1 MSSINKIK
9 SLEFGRTVAMLAII
23 GLHCQLFTTHTF
35 YNDEPWLAYLFNQ
48 ATRFAV
54 PLFFLISGY
63 LIQPKLGA
71 IPFHTLKQY
80 SLPLVRIWLVWSIL
94 SLVMPFNS
102 DELIKNGYL
111 AERFIYW
118 DYLLLNP
125 LNSLLEGGLVHL
137 WFIPSLIMAIAILA
151 VLVRWKLSSWIIPVA
166 TILYIY
172 GVLAGSY
179 SVVTELEAPF
189 FTRNGPFFSTLMVAL
204 GYVIRERSIS
214 CNIRMAW
221 LLALSGMALH
231 FVEAF
236 GLHQYGQMFS
246 YNDYLFGTPLWG
258 VGIFFV
264 LLAKPNWGSATWIQS
279 FANSVLGIYVSHLLV
294 AIVVMNISGILQQ
307 SSWDRDITLF
317 AGTTIITL
325 LLVKGIERTP
335 LRRIL
340 FR

>member
-1 MSSINKIK
+1 
-9 SLEFGRTVAMLAII
+9 MLAII

-63 LIQPKLGA
+63 LIQPKLSTA
-71 IPFHTLKQY
+71 PFETAKRY
-80 SLPLVRIWLVWSIL
+80 SLPLIRIWLVWSIL
-94 SLVMPFNS
+94 SLLMPFNFA
-102 DELIKNGYL
+102 DVADRGYL
-111 AERFIYW
+111 AERVGYW
-118 DYLLLNP
+118 DYLLMNP

-137 WFIPSLIMAIAILA
+137 WFIPSLIMAVVIIAA
-151 VLVRWKLSSWIIPVA
+151 LVRWNLSKWLIPTALV
-166 TILYIY
+166 LYIY

-189 FTRNGPFFSTLMVAL
+189 FTRNGPFFSTLMVAA
-204 GYVIRERSIS
+204 GYVIREQ
-214 CNIRMAW
+214 NIACSAKTAS
-221 LLALSGMALH
+221 LMALFGMVVH
-231 FVEAF
+231 FFEAY
-236 GLHQYGQMFS
+236 GLHQNDQIFS
-246 YNDYLFGTPLWG
+246 YNDYLFGTAIWG
-258 VGIFFV
+258 VGTFLL
-264 LLAKPNWGSATWIQS
+264 LLAKPNWGSAAWIQS

-294 AIVVMNISGILQQ
+294 AVVVMNISGMLQQ

-317 AGTTIITL
+317 AGTTILTL

>member
-1 MSSINKIK
+1 
-9 SLEFGRTVAMLAII
+9 MLAII

-63 LIQPKLGA
+63 LIQPKLNA
-71 IPFHTLKQY
+71 TPFETVKRY
-80 SLPLVRIWLVWSIL
+80 SLPLVRIWLVWSL
-94 SLVMPFNS
+94 FSLLMPFNFA
-102 DELIKNGYL
+102 DVAEKGYL
-111 AERFIYW
+111 AERMSYW
-118 DYLLLNP
+118 DYLLMNP
-125 LNSLLEGGLVHL
+125 VNSLLEGGLVHL
-137 WFIPSLIMAIAILA
+137 WFIPSLIMAIAIIA
-151 VLVRWKLSSWIIPVA
+151 ALVRWNMSKWIIPVA
-166 TILYIY
+166 ATLYIY

-179 SVVTELEAPF
+179 NVVTELEAPF
-189 FTRNGPFFSTLMVAL
+189 FTRNGPFFSTLMVTI
-204 GYVIRERSIS
+204 GYVIRERSIA
-214 CNIRMAW
+214 CNIKMAS

-231 FVEAF
+231 FAEAY
-236 GLHQYGQMFS
+236 GLHQHGQVFS
-246 YNDYLFGTPLWG
+246 YNDYLFGTVLWG
-258 VGIFFV
+258 VGTLFV
-264 LLAKPNWGSATWIQS
+264 LLAKPDWGSATWIQS

-294 AIVVMNISGILQQ
+294 AIIMMNISGLLQQ